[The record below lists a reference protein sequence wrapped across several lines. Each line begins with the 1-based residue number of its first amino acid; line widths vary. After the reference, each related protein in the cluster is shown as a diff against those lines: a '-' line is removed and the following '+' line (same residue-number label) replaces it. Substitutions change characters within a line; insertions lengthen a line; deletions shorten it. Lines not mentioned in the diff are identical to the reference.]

1 MFTIR
6 PATRNDALHVA
17 ALVDLAGHGI
27 EVEHWINSVDHDHSP
42 LSAARQMIIADE
54 TLPYH
59 LSKAHLL
66 EIDGEVAA
74 GLIGGLVASG
84 TVIEAQFPG
93 YYGPLLEL
101 ESFVPG
107 YWAVICV
114 AVYPEFRGQ
123 GLARRLLD
131 HAAAEARR
139 LKAPGLSIVVE
150 DSNTRALTLYRNW
163 GFSDRETRAWLPYG
177 GRSGPKNWVLLT
189 LDL

>member
-27 EVEHWINSVDHDHSP
+27 EVEHWINSAGDDHSP
-42 LSAARQMIIADE
+42 LAAARQMIIADE

-74 GLIGGLVASG
+74 GLIGGLITAG
-84 TVIEAQFPG
+84 AEIEAQFPD

-114 AVYPEFRGQ
+114 AVYPEFRRQ

-139 LKAPGLSIVVE
+139 LKASGLSIVVE
-150 DSNTRALTLYRNW
+150 ESNTKALALYRDW
-163 GFSDRETRAWLPYG
+163 GFSERETRPWLPYG

-189 LDL
+189 RTF